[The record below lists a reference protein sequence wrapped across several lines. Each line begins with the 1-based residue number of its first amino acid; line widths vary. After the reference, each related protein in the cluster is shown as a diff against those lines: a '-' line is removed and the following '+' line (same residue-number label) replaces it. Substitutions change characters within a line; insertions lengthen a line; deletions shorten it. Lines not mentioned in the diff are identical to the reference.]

1 MRFTP
6 LMGSLGRRDGD
17 SLGKKV
23 FLRIPFIKTALKSPR
38 GRPSGAATFIVFSG
52 MRASAFIFVILSIHA
67 LLTKNSDEPNFTT
80 SFYNPP
86 RNLLMW
92 GR

>member
-38 GRPSGAATFIVFSG
+38 GRPVGGGDVH
-52 MRASAFIFVILSIHA
+52 RIFGYEGISLH
-67 LLTKNSDEPNFTT
+67 LC
-80 SFYNPP
+80 NPLNTCVTYKKQ
-86 RNLLMW
+86 R
-92 GR
+92 